1 MLTEIG
7 QYEIYRELGSGGFGT
22 VYLAR
27 DQITGVIV
35 AVKVLNPEISAS
47 PEFQQRFYRE
57 AEALRSLPGHPN
69 IVRLLNYGD
78 FHGTPYLVM
87 DYLPGK
93 DLRDLMGDANLYVRQ
108 ALSIGIQV
116 ARALEA
122 ANLGGLV
129 HCDIKPE
136 NLRILPDRSVKVM
149 DFGIARAVDTNFR
162 EIAGTPA
169 YIAPELWRG
178 ELPGAATDMYALGCV
193 LYEMI
198 VGRTPFRSTS
208 DDPRQE
214 RRDLA
219 ESHCNL
225 EPDWSPIQSLQQD
238 TRLVGL
244 LKALL
249 AKPAAARPQAR
260 LVREEMESLEKIIQA
275 EVRLAPGYVPSSQVW
290 MPIEDAKP
298 EETILREDNDH
309 TILHTPLEVP
319 ARPGSDSAVTTTPPQ
334 RLERLATGEQIFVQR
349 HLATIDLGADAC
361 RAALV
366 HNGKL
371 ISGTLT
377 GDLVTLDLQTGRLGR
392 WNVFP
397 KGGVVSSVWG
407 MAAYA
412 DRVVV
417 HAGGPDWVECNL
429 ASGQILRSGTFPE
442 GGLNLLVAG
451 EWLYMSGGRRVY
463 RQPLV
468 ELGRRAEEFPTTGR
482 VAGMPVV
489 ERGSIYLP
497 TSTGLQRLPPGAT
510 GLQTFGSTEL
520 SRVVFRMNGRQLGV
534 VYPQLQAN
542 SSQSACLRR
551 FQLSPEFRL
560 LHEIIFPGQLV
571 GIPQAVE
578 NWLVLAFQDG
588 RLVGCEM
595 DDEGIQP
602 RWETRIGGGRTLQAG
617 AAYGNGL
624 IAAVS
629 GSTNGSVLSIIHM
642 VKGEILLEQ
651 PLQGDYL
658 LPPFWWE
665 RTLSLV
671 NAAGGLE
678 VFRVSV

>member
-1 MLTEIG
+1 MITEIG

-35 AVKVLNPEISAS
+35 AVKVLNSEISAS
-47 PEFQQRFYRE
+47 AEFQQRFYRE
-57 AEALRSLPGHPN
+57 AEALRSLPNHPN

-78 FHGTPYLVM
+78 YHGTPYLVM

-93 DLRDLMGDANLYVRQ
+93 DLRDLMGDANLHVRQ

-122 ANLGGLV
+122 AALGGLV

-136 NLRILPDRSVKVM
+136 NLRILPDGGVKVM

-162 EIAGTPA
+162 ETAGTPA
-169 YIAPELWRG
+169 YMAPELWRG
-178 ELPGAATDMYALGCV
+178 EIPGTATDIYALGCV

-198 VGRTPFRSTS
+198 VGRTPFHSTS

-214 RRDLA
+214 RRELA
-219 ESHCNL
+219 ESHRNL

-238 TRLVGL
+238 ARLVGL

-260 LVREEMESLEKIIQA
+260 LVREELESLEKIIPA
-275 EVRLAPGYVPSSQVW
+275 DVRLAPGFIPSGQVW
-290 MPIEDAKP
+290 IADEEGKP
-298 EETILREDNDH
+298 EETILHEDNDH

-319 ARPGSDSAVTTTPPQ
+319 ARPGSEDTATTTPPQ

-371 ISGTLT
+371 ITGTLT
-377 GDLVTLDLQTGRLGR
+377 GDLVFLDLQTGRLGR

-397 KGGVVSSVWG
+397 KSEVVSSAWG

-412 DRVVV
+412 DRVIV
-417 HAGGPDWVECNL
+417 HAGGSNWVEVNL
-429 ASGQILRSGTFPE
+429 ASGQVLRSGIFPE
-442 GGLNLLVAG
+442 GGLSLLVAG
-451 EWLYMSGGRRVY
+451 EWLYMSGGRKIF

-468 ELGRRAEEFPTTGR
+468 ELGRRAEEYPTTGR
-482 VAGMPVV
+482 VTGLPVV

-497 TSTGLQRLPPGAT
+497 TSTGLQRLPPGAS
-510 GLQTFGSTEL
+510 GLQTIGAAEL
-520 SRVVFRMNGRQLGV
+520 SRFVFRLSGRQLGV
-534 VYPQLQAN
+534 IYPQHQAN
-542 SSQSACLRR
+542 GGQSACLRR
-551 FQLSPEFRL
+551 FQLTPEFRL
-560 LHEIIFPGQLV
+560 LHEIVFPGQLV

-578 NWLVLAFQDG
+578 NWVALAFQDG

-629 GSTNGSVLSIIHM
+629 GSTNGSILSIIHL

-665 RTLSLV
+665 RTISLV